1 MTFKKMI
8 IVVTVLLMVAT
19 VTVSAAAQEAVS
31 KNKGTTTDPNAKKS
45 MNTGSD
51 AGSNTNAKTGSSKDA
66 SATPKVQAQKGKAIV
81 KGIGRP
87 DVLDSRTTN
96 TGPVE
101 DPPYLVPLDKAKSI
115 VKAEFP
121 DSKIT
126 STERQYLTIKTKSS
140 PPRLSSETGGNVSDM
155 PPTVTPAYI
164 FTIFRTDNKAVY
176 QMTLAV
182 DGQSGQIIP
191 PETIDSR
198 LPPGSGIPYNP
209 FACHYNPK
217 WGTYSGPGCQ
227 YLHPPED

>member
-8 IVVTVLLMVAT
+8 LVVAVLLMVAT
-19 VTVSAAAQEAVS
+19 VTMSAAAQEAVS
-31 KNKGTTTDPNAKKS
+31 KNKSTTTDPNTMTSGEKVVKFKAGAELAEKVKKS
-45 MNTGSD
+45 K
-51 AGSNTNAKTGSSKDA
+51 NARAPPSS
-66 SATPKVQAQKGKAIV
+66 
-81 KGIGRP
+81 
-87 DVLDSRTTN
+87 TTD

-140 PPRLSSETGGNVSDM
+140 PPRLSSETGGSVSDM

-191 PETIDSR
+191 PETIDSK
-198 LPPGSGIPYNP
+198 LPRSALTPYNP
-209 FACHYNPK
+209 LACHYNPK

-227 YLHPPED
+227 YLHPPVD